1 MQQIADWLEKLG
13 MSEYAQR
20 FADNDID
27 FSILGDLTDQH
38 LKDLGVASLGHRL
51 KILRAIAELDRQEAT
66 AAPPAA
72 ARAPPSGPAPRSPS
86 PTPVAPPPQTTP
98 RPQEAAGERR
108 YLTVVFCD
116 LVDSTGIAARLDAEE
131 WRDLVNAYLD
141 DASAAVV
148 EMGGRVAKKLGDGL
162 MALFGYP
169 LAHENDAERAVR
181 AALSIQRALADLN
194 RKNADIGKPE
204 LRTRIGLETGPVVVD
219 ATGEVY
225 GDVPN
230 TAARVQ
236 ALAEPGAVLM
246 TAQVQRQVA
255 GLFVVEERGCH
266 QLKGVVRRRGRI
278 RRATVRGAREHAG
291 AIKARPGGER
301 AFAGTAPGHSA
312 AAGTRADLST
322 RGVAPPSIGGADDHA
337 DGQCGGLAGGA
348 GGRRSALG
356 RSDNA
361 GCAARPCRA
370 RCAGAVVHR
379 GDPPA

>member
-51 KILRAIAELDRQEAT
+51 KILRAIAELDRQEAK

-141 DASAAVV
+141 DASAAVM
-148 EMGGRVAKKLGDGL
+148 EMGGHVAKKLGDGL
-162 MALFGYP
+162 MVLFGYP
-169 LAHENDAERAVR
+169 LAHENDAERR
-181 AALSIQRALADLN
+181 M
-194 RKNADIGKPE
+194 GK
-204 LRTRIGLETGPVVVD
+204 
-219 ATGEVY
+219 
-225 GDVPN
+225 
-230 TAARVQ
+230 
-236 ALAEPGAVLM
+236 
-246 TAQVQRQVA
+246 
-255 GLFVVEERGCH
+255 
-266 QLKGVVRRRGRI
+266 RRS
-278 RRATVRGAREHAG
+278 RGAR
-291 AIKARPGGER
+291 
-301 AFAGTAPGHSA
+301 S
-312 AAGTRADLST
+312 
-322 RGVAPPSIGGADDHA
+322 
-337 DGQCGGLAGGA
+337 
-348 GGRRSALG
+348 
-356 RSDNA
+356 
-361 GCAARPCRA
+361 
-370 RCAGAVVHR
+370 
-379 GDPPA
+379 